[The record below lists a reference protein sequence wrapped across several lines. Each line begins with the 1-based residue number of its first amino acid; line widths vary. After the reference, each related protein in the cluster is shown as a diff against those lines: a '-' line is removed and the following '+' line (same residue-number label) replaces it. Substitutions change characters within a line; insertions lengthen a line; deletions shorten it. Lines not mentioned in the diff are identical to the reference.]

1 MLKLHK
7 LLNTFTIVLVKTLGK
22 VYKVYSYAGAK

>member
-7 LLNTFTIVLVKTLGK
+7 LLNTFTIVLVKIPGK